1 MMNQGGAKH
10 ILKNQKGLLTLDFIF
25 AMIMMFTFTAILF
38 AFSMTFS
45 AIEIAQYATFAASRA
60 YFAAN
65 KTSDEQEAAG
75 KKKFNDLVAAE
86 KAPLSTF
93 FKNGWFTLSPVEL
106 KNFNADY
113 AKDEDSDSDTF
124 VGARTTFVAKILMMR
139 FPLLGSTTEEDLSA
153 QINSYLMREPTE
165 EECSNFVDRRM
176 NRIQLLEP
184 HFASGATN
192 IDPNQYVPLMDDGC

>member
-1 MMNQGGAKH
+1 MKTVHARKSP
-10 ILKNQKGLLTLDFIF
+10 LKNQKGILTLDFLF

-38 AFSMTFS
+38 AFSITFS
-45 AIEIAQYATFAASRA
+45 AIEIAQYVTFAASRA
-60 YFAAN
+60 YLAAN
-65 KTSDEQEAAG
+65 KTSNEQEAAG
-75 KKKFNDLVAAE
+75 KKKFNDLVVAD
-86 KAPLSTF
+86 KAPLGTF

-113 AKDEDSDSDTF
+113 NKDEDSDSDTF

-165 EECSNFVDRRM
+165 EECALFVKERL
-176 NRIQLLEP
+176 NRIRLLDSR
-184 HFASGATN
+184 FNSASY
-192 IDPNQYVPLMDDGC
+192 IDDSQYVPIMDDGC